1 SCAITAWSPPATTP
15 ELRMRTGRLRVRTD
29 ISRRPSRMH
38 CCCAARATSRILP
51 PTAGLSTRSSGATMP
66 RTASGSKSSARCS
79 RSCRRGER
87 ATTRRRGC
95 GSRRRAASSC
105 ARCFTPSPRSS
116 FGHNLCVRLYDDRLE
131 CFLGSS
137 PVLTLRRGWQPPG
150 TDRRGHVVNYRHV
163 IHALR
168 RKPMALVNLVYRDQ
182 LFPRQA
188 YARAFEVLLAGGE
201 ERHACRTMVGLLA
214 LAHER
219 ACEAELAEVLDV
231 ELDAGR
237 MPDLDAMHRRFT
249 PAKSTMPNVTVELA
263 DLASYDALLTA
274 GQD

>member
-1 SCAITAWSPPATTP
+1 
-15 ELRMRTGRLRVRTD
+15 
-29 ISRRPSRMH
+29 
-38 CCCAARATSRILP
+38 
-51 PTAGLSTRSSGATMP
+51 
-66 RTASGSKSSARCS
+66 
-79 RSCRRGER
+79 
-87 ATTRRRGC
+87 
-95 GSRRRAASSC
+95 
-105 ARCFTPSPRSS
+105 
-116 FGHNLCVRLYDDRLE
+116 GHNLCVRLYDDRLE

-188 YARAFEVLLAGGE
+188 YARAFEVLLAGGK

-249 PAKSTMPNVTVELA
+249 PAKSAMPNVTVELA

-274 GQD
+274 GQDAAAIAQTGERARSPPPPADAARIALQLSELRLPTMKLMWSKLAEEADKEGWPAARFLAALTELEIAERARRRYERNLAESQLPKGKTFSR